1 MLPKSP
7 QPELSSHPYAHPGCC
22 AHDAVATETPCH
34 NPAGTL
40 AAQPESQQA
49 DRWGAL
55 KRSILWFFAFF
66 GIYASSS
73 VCPFCGQPGCPV
85 GIGGAALVGGVFACL
100 GHYGK
105 SAWEKLSGF
114 IAKYSRSP

>member
-1 MLPKSP
+1 MLPKLP
-7 QPELSSHPYAHPGCC
+7 QPDLSSHTCPHPGCSG
-22 AHDAVATETPCH
+22 HDAAETETPFPH
-34 NPAGTL
+34 PAGTS
-40 AAQPESQQA
+40 ANQPESQQG

-73 VCPFCGQPGCPV
+73 VCPFCGKPGCPV

-100 GHYGK
+100 WHYGK
-105 SAWEKLSGF
+105 TVWEKLTGF
-114 IAKYSRSP
+114 VAKYSR